1 MKNKEQ
7 KIVRLL
13 DEGFSY
19 DTIKKM
25 NDYHFNKIYKKLVNE
40 EETSTVQKTTYSKS
54 EVQQMKDKNG
64 GLNVNGTVTPNDDGS
79 VTVTQ
84 EMGEEDS
91 SALDKMANLDPN
103 EDPNPEGNEDG
114 PSDNMNA
121 NDGMGIFE
129 DINEEEVLEALFG
142 KPKMKT
148 PITTLGMF
156 EGEVDEKFESKS
168 QQRLFY
174 AKCEEEGPK
183 SKWCKMAKEFSD
195 DTKDFD
201 SLPEKVNEGTKCWKG
216 YEKKGMKTMF
226 GKRVP
231 NCVKKESTEDKIRQI
246 EENIVSLI
254 KKSQG
259 KMLTK
264 GDILSEQ
271 PSIAPARPTVK
282 PGVKPERGTPYKPK
296 HSPKPKA
303 GTEIAPARPTVKPG
317 VKPER
322 GTPYKPKH
330 SPKPKAGEEGG
341 LPEFLKFSNLNIQ
354 FRDE

>member
-13 DEGFSY
+13 EEGFSY
-19 DTIKKM
+19 ETIKKM
-25 NDYHFNKIYKKLVNE
+25 SDLHINKIYESIE
-40 EETSTVQKTTYSKS
+40 EESSTEVKQTTYTK
-54 EVQQMKDKNG
+54 QDIDAMKNKGG
-64 GLNVNGTVTPNDDGS
+64 GLKVDGGTVVPNDDGS

-84 EMGEEDS
+84 EMGEEIDDTNALGKLAMQTATGQEMPHDADDMAPDGMDDDS
-91 SALDKMANLDPN
+91 DNDRKMMAN
-103 EDPNPEGNEDG
+103 
-114 PSDNMNA
+114 
-121 NDGMGIFE
+121 
-129 DINEEEVLEALFG
+129 EEFYGEIDEESVIEELFG
-142 KPKMKT
+142 NSKKKMKT

-156 EGEVDEKFESKS
+156 EE
-168 QQRLFY
+168 
-174 AKCEEEGPK
+174 
-183 SKWCKMAKEFSD
+183 
-195 DTKDFD
+195 T
-201 SLPEKVNEGTKCWKG
+201 NEGTRCWKG

-231 NCVKKESTEDKIRQI
+231 NCVKKESKEEKVRQI
-246 EENIVSLI
+246 EESILSLI

-264 GDILSEQ
+264 KDILSEQ

-282 PGVKPERGTPYKPK
+282 PGVRPERGTPYKPK

-303 GTEIAPARPTVKPG
+303 GTEVKPARPTVKPG
-317 VKPER
+317 VRPER

-330 SPKPKAGEEGG
+330 SPKPKAGEEQG
-341 LPEFLKFSNLNIQ
+341 LPEFLKFNNLNIK

>member
-13 DEGFSY
+13 EEGFSY

-25 NDYHFNKIYKKLVNE
+25 NDYHLNKIYKKLVNE
-40 EETSTVQKTTYSKS
+40 EETSTIQKTTYSKS
-54 EVQQMKDKNG
+54 EVQQMKDKSG

-91 SALDKMANLDPN
+91 AALDKMANLDPN

-114 PSDNMNA
+114 PSDNMKA

-129 DINEEEVLEALFG
+129 DIDEDAVIEELFG

-156 EGEVDEKFESKS
+156 EENNEYAICMDSIQGKYGPKKSWGKKAESK
-168 QQRLFY
+168 FD
-174 AKCEEEGPK
+174 ACV
-183 SKWCKMAKEFSD
+183 SKVGKEI
-195 DTKDFD
+195 
-201 SLPEKVNEGTKCWKG
+201 
-216 YEKKGMKTMF
+216 
-226 GKRVP
+226 
-231 NCVKKESTEDKIRQI
+231 KESKIRQI
-246 EENIVSLI
+246 EESIVSLI

-259 KMLTK
+259 KMITK
-264 GDILSEQ
+264 KDILSEE
-271 PSIAPARPTVK
+271 PSIAPAIPTVK
-282 PGVKPERGTPYKPK
+282 PGVKPERGTPYMPK

-303 GTEIAPARPTVKPG
+303 GD
-317 VKPER
+317 
-322 GTPYKPKH
+322 
-330 SPKPKAGEEGG
+330 EGG

>member
-13 DEGFSY
+13 EEGFSY
-19 DTIKKM
+19 ETIKKM
-25 NDYHFNKIYKKLVNE
+25 NDYHINKIYKKFVNE
-40 EETSTVQKTTYSKS
+40 AVIKVPADKFKDIEGELPDDATVEVTEDDVDNIHPFDGQQTQDPKQVGPST
-54 EVQQMKDKNG
+54 
-64 GLNVNGTVTPNDDGS
+64 NDGDDNYQDG
-79 VTVTQ
+79 
-84 EMGEEDS
+84 
-91 SALDKMANLDPN
+91 MANEEFYGSID
-103 EDPNPEGNEDG
+103 EDAV
-114 PSDNMNA
+114 M
-121 NDGMGIFE
+121 
-129 DINEEEVLEALFG
+129 EELFG

-231 NCVKKESTEDKIRQI
+231 NCVKKESKEEKVRQI
-246 EENIVSLI
+246 EESILSLI
-254 KKSQG
+254 NKSQG
-259 KMLTK
+259 KMFTK
-264 GDILSEQ
+264 KDILEQ
-271 PSIAPARPTVK
+271 GPSIAPVKPTVK
-282 PGVKPERGTPYKPK
+282 PGIRPERGTPYKPK

-303 GTEIAPARPTVKPG
+303 GTEVKPARPTVKPG
-317 VKPER
+317 VRPER

-330 SPKPKAGEEGG
+330 SPKPKAGEEQG
-341 LPEFLKFSNLNIQ
+341 LPEFLKFNNLNIK

>member
-13 DEGFSY
+13 EEGFSY
-19 DTIKKM
+19 ETIKKM
-25 NDYHFNKIYKKLVNE
+25 SDLHINKIYESIE
-40 EETSTVQKTTYSKS
+40 EAQTTTVQQTEYSKS
-54 EVQQMKDKNG
+54 EVDAMKRENG

-84 EMGEEDS
+84 KMEEEMTED
-91 SALDKMANLDPN
+91 DVDNIHPFKGQQTQDPKQV
-103 EDPNPEGNEDG
+103 G
-114 PSDNMNA
+114 PSTDDGGDNYQ
-121 NDGMGIFE
+121 DGMDLFE
-129 DINEEEVLEALFG
+129 DIDEDAVIEELFG
-142 KPKMKT
+142 NSKKKMKT

-156 EGEVDEKFESKS
+156 EE
-168 QQRLFY
+168 
-174 AKCEEEGPK
+174 
-183 SKWCKMAKEFSD
+183 
-195 DTKDFD
+195 T
-201 SLPEKVNEGTKCWKG
+201 NEGTRCWKG

-231 NCVKKESTEDKIRQI
+231 NCVKKESKEEKVRQI
-246 EENIVSLI
+246 EESILSLI

-264 GDILSEQ
+264 KDVLSEQ
-271 PSIAPARPTVK
+271 PKIAPAEPTVK
-282 PGVKPERGTPYKPK
+282 PGVKPKRGTPYKPK

-303 GTEIAPARPTVKPG
+303 DTEVKPARPTVKPG

-330 SPKPKAGEEGG
+330 SPKPKAGEEQG
-341 LPEFLKFSNLNIQ
+341 LPEFLKFNNLNIK

>member
-13 DEGFSY
+13 EEGFSY
-19 DTIKKM
+19 ETIKKM
-25 NDYHFNKIYKKLVNE
+25 SDLHINKIYESIE
-40 EETSTVQKTTYSKS
+40 EAQTTTVEKTTYSKS
-54 EVQQMKDKNG
+54 EVQQMKDKQG

-84 EMGEEDS
+84 QMEEEMTEDDVDNIHPFKGQQTQDPKQVGPS
-91 SALDKMANLDPN
+91 TNDGDDNYQDGMANEEFYGSID
-103 EDPNPEGNEDG
+103 ED
-114 PSDNMNA
+114 A
-121 NDGMGIFE
+121 VI
-129 DINEEEVLEALFG
+129 EELFG

-156 EGEVDEKFESKS
+156 EENNEYAICMDSIQGKYGPKKSWSKKAESKFDACVS
-168 QQRLFY
+168 
-174 AKCEEEGPK
+174 KVGEEI
-183 SKWCKMAKEFSD
+183 
-195 DTKDFD
+195 
-201 SLPEKVNEGTKCWKG
+201 
-216 YEKKGMKTMF
+216 
-226 GKRVP
+226 
-231 NCVKKESTEDKIRQI
+231 KESKIRQI
-246 EENIVSLI
+246 EESIVSLI

-264 GDILSEQ
+264 GDILSEE
-271 PSIAPARPTVK
+271 PSIAPAIPTVK

-303 GTEIAPARPTVKPG
+303 GD
-317 VKPER
+317 
-322 GTPYKPKH
+322 
-330 SPKPKAGEEGG
+330 EGG